1 MSDCSFDLEPEE
13 ARLLLQTALV
23 ATGKNLFKSAAGIL
37 AALEAF
43 RPDEVSVAVAKVILM
58 ISLQDFDLALTFL
71 DGEALVKWPDSA
83 MLKAFRGMALIRAGR
98 KADAVGCLAEAA
110 KSEDP
115 AAANLAQGML
125 NDMGGG
131 IG

>member
-1 MSDCSFDLEPEE
+1 MSDCSFDLQSEE

-43 RPDEVSVAVAKVILM
+43 RPGEVSVAVAKAILL
-58 ISLQDFDLALTFL
+58 ISVQDFDLALAFL

-98 KADAVGCLAEAA
+98 KGDAAGCLTEAA
-110 KSEDP
+110 RSDDK
-115 AAANLAQGML
+115 AAANLAAGL
-125 NDMGGG
+125 LTDIGGG
-131 IG
+131 IP

>member
-1 MSDCSFDLEPEE
+1 MSDCSFELQTEE

-43 RPDEVSVAVAKVILM
+43 RPDEVSVAVAKAILM
-58 ISLQDFDLALTFL
+58 ISVQDFELALSFL

-98 KADAVGCLAEAA
+98 KDDAVGCLTEAA
-110 KSEDP
+110 QSDDK
-115 AAANLAQGML
+115 AAANLAVGL
-125 NDMGGG
+125 LTDMGGNVT
-131 IG
+131 